1 MRINEYY
8 QHVGYARLDPSLTG
22 MTTSWNSPTKYYGYA
37 TFDPS
42 PFVSEF
48 DKAKNTIQ
56 AAIDGFSLNLTSIS
70 TALNSLTYSLLDI
83 LATGGGYLTGY
94 NVQEGPGYITGSSGL
109 VDYLSVTEAGDQS
122 VSDLAATLKAEKP
135 DSSEYKYGISYI
147 QTGYG
152 GTYSMLKLFKDKD
165 VAQSTY
171 NYIAGGDSQWTK
183 FLREEKYGFQ
193 KGGLVPGPMDTIPAM
208 LSPGEYIMSRG
219 AVDSLG
225 IGTLNSLNAGD
236 LSALRQT
243 GDPEVRRLLRELI
256 VAVQTS
262 DTEVNVYTDTKGE
275 TKAAINEFRTE
286 LRERSRRQGEKYV
299 NVRYV

>member
-1 MRINEYY
+1 MP
-8 QHVGYARLDPSLTG
+8 RLSLFPEK
-22 MTTSWNSPTKYYGYA
+22 SDA
-37 TFDPS
+37 
-42 PFVSEF
+42 E
-48 DKAKNTIQ
+48 
-56 AAIDGFSLNLTSIS
+56 AA
-70 TALNSLTYSLLDI
+70 
-83 LATGGGYLTGY
+83 
-94 NVQEGPGYITGSSGL
+94 
-109 VDYLSVTEAGDQS
+109 
-122 VSDLAATLKAEKP
+122 
-135 DSSEYKYGISYI
+135 
-147 QTGYG
+147 
-152 GTYSMLKLFKDKD
+152 
-165 VAQSTY
+165 Y
-171 NYIAGGDSQWTK
+171 NYIAGLSSDTFQNLRK
-183 FLREEKYGFQ
+183 FGFQ

-243 GDPEVRRLLRELI
+243 GDPEVRKLLRELI